1 MSHRTNS
8 SRRRY
13 AGKLL
18 IGLAALCLG
27 VLLAAQQGP
36 DSGKPKQSGASSGP
50 ELPQAAIT
58 PRVKTACLECHD
70 SSILV
75 QQRLDKKTWGK
86 EVDKMVRWGAV
97 VNAGERD
104 AFVDYF
110 SENFNPDKPPYVP
123 ASAGASHLKRSSK
136 VAR

>member
-1 MSHRTNS
+1 MSHRAS
-8 SRRRY
+8 SPRRREGTK
-13 AGKLL
+13 ALVGL
-18 IGLAALCLG
+18 IVFVT

-36 DSGKPKQSGASSGP
+36 DSGKSQPSGATGAP

-70 SSILV
+70 AAILV

-97 VNAGERD
+97 VSAGERD

-110 SENFNPDKPPYVP
+110 SENFGADKPPYAP
-123 ASAGASHLKRSSK
+123 PNATGSRLKRSGK
-136 VAR
+136 VER